1 MVPGAGNILVFDALE
16 RAWRGDSLQDGQRSA
31 DIMPASQ
38 IVVPNETRSN
48 RSNAY
53 FPLDYLPQAIGMKI
67 AMLVN
72 LSPYAQWQA
81 ARISNSILYAI
92 MGCFAIALLP
102 RWKTLMALLLVIP
115 PVAFVDIVYSSAV
128 PCDKLLPLFLDR
140 DPIHRGRNHRVSL
153 LRCEEAVS
161 RFQENLSC

>member
-1 MVPGAGNILVFDALE
+1 
-16 RAWRGDSLQDGQRSA
+16 
-31 DIMPASQ
+31 MPASQ

-53 FPLDYLPQAIGMKI
+53 FPLDYLPQTIGMKI

-102 RWKTLMALLLVIP
+102 RWKSLMALLLVIP
-115 PVAFVDIVYSSAV
+115 
-128 PCDKLLPLFLDR
+128 DR
-140 DPIHRGRNHRVSL
+140 KSV
-153 LRCEEAVS
+153 V
-161 RFQENLSC
+161 

>member
-1 MVPGAGNILVFDALE
+1 
-16 RAWRGDSLQDGQRSA
+16 
-31 DIMPASQ
+31 MPASQ

-102 RWKTLMALLLVIP
+102 RWKSLMALLLVL
-115 PVAFVDIVYSSAV
+115 S
-128 PCDKLLPLFLDR
+128 L
-140 DPIHRGRNHRVSL
+140 IHI
-153 LRCEEAVS
+153 
-161 RFQENLSC
+161 

>member
-1 MVPGAGNILVFDALE
+1 MIPGAGNILVFDALE

-81 ARISNSILYAI
+81 ANIQQHTVCDYGMLCHCTVAALENADGVAIS
-92 MGCFAIALLP
+92 
-102 RWKTLMALLLVIP
+102 
-115 PVAFVDIVYSSAV
+115 YSTGGVCGIES
-128 PCDKLLPLFLDR
+128 DD
-140 DPIHRGRNHRVSL
+140 
-153 LRCEEAVS
+153 
-161 RFQENLSC
+161 

>member
-1 MVPGAGNILVFDALE
+1 MIPGAGNILVFDTLE

-72 LSPYAQWQA
+72 LLPYAQWQA

-92 MGCFAIALLP
+92 MGVLCHCAVTALEIADGVAIS
-102 RWKTLMALLLVIP
+102 
-115 PVAFVDIVYSSAV
+115 YSTGGV
-128 PCDKLLPLFLDR
+128 CGIEPDD
-140 DPIHRGRNHRVSL
+140 
-153 LRCEEAVS
+153 
-161 RFQENLSC
+161 

>member
-1 MVPGAGNILVFDALE
+1 
-16 RAWRGDSLQDGQRSA
+16 
-31 DIMPASQ
+31 MPASQ

-92 MGCFAIALLP
+92 MGCIAIALEI
-102 RWKTLMALLLVIP
+102 ADGAV
-115 PVAFVDIVYSSAV
+115 VGYSASGV
-128 PCDKLLPLFLDR
+128 CGVEPDD
-140 DPIHRGRNHRVSL
+140 
-153 LRCEEAVS
+153 
-161 RFQENLSC
+161 